1 MDCQRIG
8 LLPREFD
15 ALDRHKILW
24 LLVHCIAKLP
34 PKPKKVLALY
44 YHEDFSLADIATGLG
59 LTENEIDQM
68 RAKTLRVL
76 QMMLTTQLSAA
87 LPHKGSAKKNHH
99 GERVKGKSHFRRQK
113 RSNRHSDEF
122 TKQRG
127 KADRISA

>member
-15 ALDRHKILW
+15 ALDRHKIQW

-44 YHEDFSLADIATGLG
+44 YHEDFSLADIATEFG

-68 RAKTLRVL
+68 RAKTVRVL
-76 QMMLTTQLSAA
+76 QLVLTTQLSAA
-87 LPHKGSAKKNHH
+87 LPQKGSAKKND
-99 GERVKGKSHFRRQK
+99 
-113 RSNRHSDEF
+113 RSKE
-122 TKQRG
+122 
-127 KADRISA
+127 